1 MVIELDPFEC
11 PKLTLLNLCLWSCLK
26 SEVYKRKVDTR
37 HDFIARILDAAAR
50 VKKRED
56 QVRRTTRDLHT
67 PAAKGT
73 EVDGG
78 ILESL
83 L

>member
-56 QVRRTTRDLHT
+56 QVRRTTRDLRIRV
-67 PAAKGT
+67 AKCVEIG
-73 EVDGG
+73 GG
-78 ILESL
+78 IFEH
-83 L
+83 

>member
-50 VKKRED
+50 VKKCDYELFSGGL
-56 QVRRTTRDLHT
+56 QSELGLMVGC
-67 PAAKGT
+67 AK
-73 EVDGG
+73 
-78 ILESL
+78 IYCKL
-83 L
+83 